1 MISKVKICSSHSILY
16 LVLKNIQLFAYL
28 VPNYNDINNMVW
40 FFNIF
45 MLTNYKTYHIFT
57 YMAAIID
64 PYNYFAYPKSPGQKQ
79 YEALRAFYVDKLP
92 AKVVAD
98 RFGYTL
104 ASFNALRHK
113 FKTRKLTF
121 LFTEKRGS
129 QGSRVP
135 DEVQQRIFEIR
146 RTHNLSS

>member
-1 MISKVKICSSHSILY
+1 
-16 LVLKNIQLFAYL
+16 
-28 VPNYNDINNMVW
+28 
-40 FFNIF
+40 
-45 MLTNYKTYHIFT
+45 MLMTTT
-57 YMAAIID
+57 ID
-64 PYNYFAYPKSPGQKQ
+64 PYKYFAYPKSPGQKQ
-79 YEALRAFYVDKLP
+79 YEALRVFYVDKLP

-104 ASFNALRHK
+104 GSFNALRHK

-121 LFTEKRGS
+121 MFTEKRGP

-146 RTHNLSS
+146 RTHNLSNYRIAEILAIEGHEVSPRTISRLLKAAGFPPVPRRAKLAIGETVGGI